1 MVLKNP
7 LAFVTIPLA
16 LALALIWF
24 RRKKI
29 HCDTG
34 GEKKAV
40 SETNVSKTLE
50 SSHSNQ
56 NELKHSISLPI
67 GSTPKK
73 SSSSPT
79 NNNDSFDFKFGKS
92 APIDITPHKTSPSR
106 SKNNSNES
114 EDKNKNEIL
123 NSIEENSLDSVDLPG
138 SITCR
143 RRFSFTIKTNEPAI
157 VVKAS
162 TMDVNKSPQSSF
174 EALNASP
181 PPESGAATSAISVKT
196 LSSPSKTKS
205 SEKKSKN
212 DKILAN
218 SEMSSEKDVKKSGR
232 VLPVASPPLSLCSN
246 KSNQSHDSGD
256 SGKGSSPA
264 TSEGGQTLSSI
275 QSYDFQLPQKVV
287 GCLVGKNGAT
297 VHKIRDCC
305 NVNIS
310 IKRHPTQPRKY
321 KLCSLQGTQQQ
332 IDNALAMIKNKMPPK
347 ISIERIDIE
356 SETAEM
362 LAAISQIDS
371 SRLQLNLIDGIN
383 NDVAVCAVI
392 NGGQL
397 FLQQPLH
404 PSYMSLNVLQTH
416 MNQSYSSFE
425 SPLLPN
431 YSIGTVC
438 VGQIDGHWYRF
449 QIIDYQ
455 QDATTCIAK
464 YLDFGGYCEIQTTE
478 LRQIRTDFMT
488 VPFQAIECILAD
500 IKPKGGEWSLEASQA
515 IVELTQFR
523 TQQAQITSYTE
534 NGIPEI
540 RLYSFLSPNNIVFIN
555 QELVARNYAEW
566 CDPVASM

>member
-40 SETNVSKTLE
+40 SEANVSKTLE
-50 SSHSNQ
+50 SSCSNQ

-181 PPESGAATSAISVKT
+181 PPDNGAATSAISVKT
-196 LSSPSKTKS
+196 LPSPSKTKS

-212 DKILAN
+212 DKLLAN
-218 SEMSSEKDVKKSGR
+218 SEIPSEKDAKKSGR

-297 VHKIRDCC
+297 VHRIRDCC

-347 ISIERIDIE
+347 ISIERVDIE

-371 SRLQLNLIDGIN
+371 SRLQ
-383 NDVAVCAVI
+383 V
-392 NGGQL
+392 
-397 FLQQPLH
+397 
-404 PSYMSLNVLQTH
+404 
-416 MNQSYSSFE
+416 NQSLDPSFFYLFRQN
-425 SPLLPN
+425 S
-431 YSIGTVC
+431 V
-438 VGQIDGHWYRF
+438 F
-449 QIIDYQ
+449 QHF
-455 QDATTCIAK
+455 
-464 YLDFGGYCEIQTTE
+464 LE
-478 LRQIRTDFMT
+478 LF
-488 VPFQAIECILAD
+488 
-500 IKPKGGEWSLEASQA
+500 
-515 IVELTQFR
+515 
-523 TQQAQITSYTE
+523 
-534 NGIPEI
+534 
-540 RLYSFLSPNNIVFIN
+540 
-555 QELVARNYAEW
+555 
-566 CDPVASM
+566 